1 VRYRA
6 IFQPPGGSPR
16 EAWFDGPKRDST
28 RSTRVVHI
36 YPSEDVLPSNTLRM
50 YVYFSAPMSRGEAW
64 KRIHVLDE
72 DGNPIELPF
81 LVIDQE
87 LWDPA
92 YQRLTLLFDP
102 GRIKRGLVLNQQM
115 GPPVAEGKQYTLV
128 IDREWLDA
136 RGVPLAEGFR
146 KPFRGGPADRTPPAL
161 DRWRVSPPKAGTLD
175 ALTVDFPK
183 PMDYGLM
190 QRLID
195 VPGVNGTVSV
205 DRGETQWRF
214 APSQPWKPGDYQLS
228 IDTSLEDLAGNRIDR
243 PFDVDISLA
252 GPGRNTSGTAFLSFH
267 IQ

>member
-1 VRYRA
+1 
-6 IFQPPGGSPR
+6 
-16 EAWFDGPKRDST
+16 
-28 RSTRVVHI
+28 
-36 YPSEDVLPSNTLRM
+36 M

-64 KRIHVLDE
+64 KRIHVLDQ

-115 GPPVAEGKQYTLV
+115 GPPIAEGKQYTLV

-161 DRWRVSPPKAGTLD
+161 ERWRVSPPKAGTLD

-195 VPGVNGTVSV
+195 EFPASTEPCPSIAGKRIGASPPASPGSPATINCPSIRRSKIWPATASIVPLMS
-205 DRGETQWRF
+205 
-214 APSQPWKPGDYQLS
+214 
-228 IDTSLEDLAGNRIDR
+228 
-243 PFDVDISLA
+243 ISL
-252 GPGRNTSGTAFLSFH
+252 
-267 IQ
+267 